1 MSQQKTSYTLIER
14 AINTD
19 DHEAWSKI
27 YDFYKNF
34 MLKILSDIG
43 TPSNEC
49 EDVIQTV
56 LVTLTK
62 NLGNYDKTKGR
73 FSTWLAKIVKH
84 AGYRHFQKQENYSKK
99 IEDASVHSVFD
110 SYLSASDFE
119 KRITAEWEAY
129 LYEEACKRLET
140 TYRGKA
146 LTAFKMYIEGCTM
159 SQIEEETQYTAGT
172 IYTLRKRVRKSII
185 AEIRSIAKD
194 HGDHSQ

>member
-19 DHEAWSKI
+19 DQEAWSQI

-34 MLKILSDIG
+34 MLKILSNIG
-43 TPSNEC
+43 TPNNEC

-62 NLGNYDKTKGR
+62 NLSTYDKSKGR

-84 AGYRHFQKQENYSKK
+84 AGYRHFQKRENYAKK
-99 IEDASVHSVFD
+99 LENVSAQSEFD
-110 SYLSASDFE
+110 SYIGSNDFE
-119 KRITAEWEAY
+119 KKITEEWESY
-129 LYEEACKRLET
+129 LYEEACKRLEG
-140 TYRGKA
+140 TYRGKS
-146 LTAFKMYIEGCTM
+146 LVAFKMHIEGCTL
-159 SQIEEETQYTAGT
+159 SQIEEATQYTAGT

-194 HGDHSQ
+194 HGDLT